1 MKKNKTWLI
10 YLFCSAIISYLALWF
25 LVFII
30 NPKFKYNNNFFPQ
43 NKIGY
48 YQEFSKK
55 SYEKLNFNSYTLVFG
70 TSRSHYIDSDILN
83 EPTLNLHA
91 VYGNPYAVF
100 NFLSQLKGNQVQNI
114 KSIIYMLD
122 VHVNLKSSF
131 TNKIDYKN
139 KKFNFRSFVMT
150 DINEVKDTFKS
161 FWTKHYMT
169 EFGYPS
175 NFLKD
180 TTIHPNEVPEAK
192 LKHGYLPDSLDEVI
206 KIQKFCKDNDLDL
219 IILTPTFPMETLRNF
234 DLEVIFNK
242 WKFLL
247 DSGLEKFYG
256 IWWIDN
262 ISNLKSKEGRYL
274 GFRDMS
280 HLNYE
285 YQSYIMKKY
294 VLNENDKYL
303 ISDVIKLDEVI
314 KHIEI
319 KIRKRSLIEKK

>member
-1 MKKNKTWLI
+1 
-10 YLFCSAIISYLALWF
+10 
-25 LVFII
+25 
-30 NPKFKYNNNFFPQ
+30 
-43 NKIGY
+43 
-48 YQEFSKK
+48 
-55 SYEKLNFNSYTLVFG
+55 
-70 TSRSHYIDSDILN
+70 
-83 EPTLNLHA
+83 
-91 VYGNPYAVF
+91 
-100 NFLSQLKGNQVQNI
+100 
-114 KSIIYMLD
+114 
-122 VHVNLKSSF
+122 
-131 TNKIDYKN
+131 
-139 KKFNFRSFVMT
+139 
-150 DINEVKDTFKS
+150 
-161 FWTKHYMT
+161 
-169 EFGYPS
+169 
-175 NFLKD
+175 
-180 TTIHPNEVPEAK
+180 AK